1 MMMMMMMMMMR
12 LILHSLCNV
21 VVGALHWV
29 FREYIFGHPSM
40 AAIIGGGWG
49 GGPWL
54 YLNRALCRQV
64 MHTHSVHINDMQIT
78 ILINLLQ
85 FNNRTRMKCRSASIV
100 IPSNM
105 HALRGQLPAVR
116 FEVVDPWSS
125 LSPDSDSMVLHST
138 TPYSSA
144 PVLWTTDG
152 QLSCFVLA

>member
-1 MMMMMMMMMMR
+1 MR

-29 FREYIFGHPSM
+29 FREYIFGRPSM
-40 AAIIGGGWG
+40 AAIIRGGSG

-54 YLNRALCRQV
+54 YLNRALRRQV
-64 MHTHSVHINDMQIT
+64 VHTHSVHINDMQTT
-78 ILINLLQ
+78 ILISLLL

-105 HALRGQLPAVR
+105 HALRGQQPAVR
-116 FEVVDPWSS
+116 FEVVDQWSS
-125 LSPDSDSMVLHST
+125 LSSDSDSMVLHSP

>member
-1 MMMMMMMMMMR
+1 MR

-21 VVGALHWV
+21 VVGALYWI
-29 FREYIFGHPSM
+29 FREYIFGRPSM

-49 GGPWL
+49 GGRWL
-54 YLNRALCRQV
+54 YLNRALHRQV
-64 MHTHSVHINDMQIT
+64 VHTHSIHINDMQTT
-78 ILINLLQ
+78 ILISLLQ

-105 HALRGQLPAVR
+105 HALRGQQPAVR
-116 FEVVDPWSS
+116 FEVVDQWSS
-125 LSPDSDSMVLHST
+125 LSPDNSDSMVLHSP

-152 QLSCFVLA
+152 QLSCLILA